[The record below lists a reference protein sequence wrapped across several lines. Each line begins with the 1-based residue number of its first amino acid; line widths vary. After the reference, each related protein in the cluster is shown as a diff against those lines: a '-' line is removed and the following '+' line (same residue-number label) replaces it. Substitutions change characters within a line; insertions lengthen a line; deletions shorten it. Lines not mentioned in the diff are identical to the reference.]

1 MSNEHDGKQRSI
13 EDYEDKESTEGTE
26 DKRNWGLEEDIE
38 KRCIQ
43 YPLDRLSSL
52 IHEDFKKVGSGE
64 YSSAVTKQYLKKEK
78 ILLEFAK
85 LAVEF
90 YKIQQNRE

>member
-1 MSNEHDGKQRSI
+1 MRNEHDGKQQSI

-26 DKRNWGLEEDIE
+26 DKRNWVLEEDIE

-43 YPLDRLSSL
+43 YPLDRLSNL
-52 IHEDFKKVGSGE
+52 IHKDFEDVQSGE
-64 YSSAVTKQYLKKEK
+64 YGAPTTERYMQKEK
-78 ILLEFAK
+78 MLLEFAK
-85 LAVEF
+85 IAVEF